1 MLAVIR
7 HYERVTPSAARSII
21 DARAQIEALL
31 QAVPG
36 THQAFLVRT
45 RDGLALIALGP
56 DEWGLAEC
64 GRRFR
69 AWADA
74 HIAEFQGAGDA
85 AIWSGEVIGTSGASS
100 VSSGGTPDH
109 ADPTR

>member
-7 HYERVTPSAARSII
+7 HYEPVAPAAARSIT
-21 DARAQIEALL
+21 DARVQIDALL

-36 THQAFLVRT
+36 IHETLLVRT
-45 RDGLALIALGP
+45 RDGLALIAVGV

-69 AWADA
+69 AWAEA
-74 HIAEFQGAGDA
+74 HVTGFVGTGDA
-85 AIWSGEVIGTSGASS
+85 RVWFGEVIGSS
-100 VSSGGTPDH
+100 STLPGGDHDH
-109 ADPTR
+109 ALPRP